1 MPRQRRSSPPDNDN
15 REEIALLVKQSLRY
29 ADDLA
34 KIYEEEKAKRQ
45 ELERVNER
53 LRLEIDQRRRAEE
66 DLRESE
72 ERFRAIFDTAPDL
85 IYIKDRSLTYTHV
98 NPAMESLFQMS
109 LPELVGKDDRA
120 LYGIEAG
127 RHIERI
133 DRRVLAG
140 ESIEEETTR
149 LVKGV
154 PTTFLEARVPL
165 RNAAG
170 EIIGLCG
177 IARNIT
183 DRRRI
188 TSDSVETVPEYPSK
202 TMQTT
207 LAKARLIA
215 AQDSTVLLLGE
226 SGSGKDYLAGFIHD
240 NSERR
245 NGPFFA
251 VNCAS
256 VAPELAESELFGH
269 EQGAFTGARQRKRG
283 LLELAEGGTLFLNEI
298 GELPITLQAKLLTF
312 LDTKSFTRVGG
323 ERNISVNTRL
333 ITATNRDLEEEV
345 RERRFRQDL
354 LYRLNVFSIRIPPLR
369 DRRDDIP
376 VLIRQ
381 LVSQL
386 EKDIRLS
393 SRPVFGKDV
402 LEALKSADWPGNV
415 RELRNCLERALIL
428 SGGGRITLAYLGL
441 EKTETEWT
449 FYTTFPENRT
459 LNDVTRDLK
468 RALVQ
473 EALHRAGQ
481 RTVQAAKLL
490 GISRNSL
497 NHYIAS
503 LDIDR
508 HSD

>member
-1 MPRQRRSSPPDNDN
+1 MPRQRRSTPSDTTDDV
-15 REEIALLVKQSLRY
+15 ALLVKQSLRY

-34 KIYEEEKAKRQ
+34 QIYSEEKAKRQ
-45 ELERVNER
+45 ELEQVNEK
-53 LRLEIDQRRRAEE
+53 LRLEIDQRRRAE
-66 DLRESE
+66 DGLRESE

-85 IYIKDRSLTYTHV
+85 IYIKDKSLAYTHV
-98 NPAMESLFQMS
+98 NPAMESLFHMS
-109 LPELVGKDDRA
+109 GPELLGKDDRA

-133 DRRVLAG
+133 DRRVLGG
-140 ESIEEETTR
+140 ECIEEETTR
-149 LVKGV
+149 SVKGV
-154 PTTFLEARVPL
+154 PITFLEARVPL

-183 DRRRI
+183 DRRRV
-188 TSDSVETVPEYPSK
+188 TSDFVETLPEYPSK

-207 LAKARLIA
+207 LTRARLIA

-226 SGSGKDYLAGFIHD
+226 SGSGKDYLASFIHD

-298 GELPITLQAKLLTF
+298 GELPVTLQAKLLTF

-323 ERNISVNTRL
+323 ERSISVNTRL

-369 DRRDDIP
+369 DRREDIP
-376 VLIRQ
+376 VLTRQ
-381 LVSQL
+381 LVAQL

-393 SRPVFGKDV
+393 SRPVFGKDLLDV
-402 LEALKSADWPGNV
+402 LKAHDWPGNV

-428 SGGGRITLAYLGL
+428 SGGGKITLVHLGL

-449 FYTTFPENRT
+449 FHARFPENRT

-468 RALVQ
+468 RALVE
-473 EALHRAGQ
+473 EALDRAG
-481 RTVQAAKLL
+481 RNTVRAAKLL

-508 HSD
+508 HTD